1 MIIIIDNH
9 DSVDG
14 ADNVV
19 DVAAIAVATSD
30 DDDSDDDGGQWHSL
44 DILGGG
50 VKFSDKKGVSKRA
63 HLSGHTLDTST
74 NVYHCLKGYLEL

>member
-14 ADNVV
+14 GDNVV

-50 VKFSDKKGVSKRA
+50 GLNFPIKRA
-63 HLSGHTLDTST
+63 
-74 NVYHCLKGYLEL
+74 CLKGRI